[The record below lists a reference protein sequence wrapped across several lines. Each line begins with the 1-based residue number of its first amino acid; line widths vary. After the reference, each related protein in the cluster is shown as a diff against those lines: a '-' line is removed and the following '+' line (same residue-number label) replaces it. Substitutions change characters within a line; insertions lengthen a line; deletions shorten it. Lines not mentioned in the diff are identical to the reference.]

1 MFKAVTEVFI
11 GIGSNLGDRLAYLNS
26 AVGLLAQECEIIQMS
41 SVFETGP
48 EGFTDQPDFLNC
60 VVKGETGLRPREL
73 LGVLKSIEKMMGRK
87 PSFRN
92 APRPIDLDIIFY
104 GDEIVKE
111 AGLEIPHPRLQERAF
126 VLVPMVQIAP
136 QFTHPALHKTM
147 QQLLSEL
154 MKGQRVQK
162 WGELA
167 SDLSRS

>member
-1 MFKAVTEVFI
+1 MTEVFI
-11 GIGSNLGDRLAYLNS
+11 GFGSNMGDRQAYLNS
-26 AVGLLAQECEIIQMS
+26 AVGLLAQECEIIQVS
-41 SVFETGP
+41 SIFETEP

-73 LGVLKSIEKMMGRK
+73 LDELKSIEKTMGRK

-126 VLVPMVQIAP
+126 VLVPMAQIAP
-136 QFTHPALHKTM
+136 QFTHPTLHKTM
-147 QQLLSEL
+147 QQLLSEM
-154 MKGQRVQK
+154 MKGQRVEK

-167 SDLSRS
+167 LDLRRS